1 MTMRP
6 TKVLIFGSPQAG
18 TPLMLAAPSIALDL
32 PLKLLISEDA
42 EGHAWISYN
51 TPAYLADRHA
61 LPAELLPVLAAVVS
75 LAHKA
80 AE

>member
-1 MTMRP
+1 MRP
-6 TKVLIFGSPQAG
+6 TKLLIFGSPQAG

-42 EGHAWISYN
+42 DGKAWISYN
-51 TPAYLADRHA
+51 APAYLADRHA
-61 LPAELLPVLAAVVS
+61 LPVALQPALAAVEA